1 MSTITR
7 VSLLLLCQDN
17 QVFIVYYVHDNKSLI
32 ILLCPRYQGCRTLQ
46 STSTIVSMNKSR
58 SFEMCGKCRKAKCQQ
73 KNNKLPLECTLYD
86 MYRCV
91 GVIEMGKLWKDL
103 EDTKGTYLVI

>member
-1 MSTITR
+1 
-7 VSLLLLCQDN
+7 
-17 QVFIVYYVHDNKSLI
+17 
-32 ILLCPRYQGCRTLQ
+32 
-46 STSTIVSMNKSR
+46 
-58 SFEMCGKCRKAKCQQ
+58 MCGKCRKAKCQQ